1 MEKSARC
8 NSRGARQA
16 RRWVRS
22 RLAPWRRS
30 GALIAAGLFVLLAG
44 LPLALRA
51 ADAPAPPAVPVVIA
65 VAQLQELAPVVWYP
79 ASVISRRD
87 ARLAAE
93 VAGRL
98 VEVAEVGTRVQAGEA
113 VARLDDTLLR
123 QSEAEQT
130 ALIRR
135 EQARLVLFSA
145 EVSRLSR
152 LARQNNAAQSQ
163 LDQAVADRDVAR
175 SELTAAQARLAQTRE
190 RLARTVLRTPFPAVI
205 TERRMQAGEWAEAGA
220 AVVRVVDPAALEVQ
234 AWVPARAL
242 SRLSPGTALIVREG
256 TAGSSRNAQGRLRA
270 LVPVGDDT
278 SRLFEV
284 RVALGAAQTA
294 LNWPAGKSLQLG
306 VPTAASRQ
314 VVTVPRDALVLR
326 RDGISV
332 YRVGADDGAERVR
345 VETGEANGSRIEV
358 RGDIRPG
365 DRVVIRG
372 GERLR
377 PGQKVRILNPGFDA
391 GSGSDPGPTG
401 GAGSKPGSKL

>member
-1 MEKSARC
+1 M
-8 NSRGARQA
+8 
-16 RRWVRS
+16 
-22 RLAPWRRS
+22 LH
-30 GALIAAGLFVLLAG
+30 
-44 LPLALRA
+44 
-51 ADAPAPPAVPVVIA
+51 ADNTGSPPAVPVVIA
-65 VAQLQELAPVVWYP
+65 VAQSQELAPVVWYP

-98 VEVAEVGTRVQAGEA
+98 VEVAEVGTRLQAGEA
-113 VARLDDTLLR
+113 VARLDGALLR
-123 QSEAEQT
+123 QSEAEQA

-135 EQARLVLFSA
+135 EQARLALFSA

-152 LARQNNAAQSQ
+152 LAQQNNAAQSQ

-175 SELTAAQARLAQTRE
+175 SELAAAQARLAQTRE
-190 RLARTVLRTPFPAVI
+190 RLARTVLRTPFPAVV
-205 TERRMQAGEWAEAGA
+205 TERRMQVGEWAEAGA

-242 SRLSPGTALIVREG
+242 SQLTPGTMLTVRGG
-256 TAGSSRNAQGRLRA
+256 TAGSSRTAQGRVRT

-284 RVALGAAQTA
+284 RVALGSAQTA

-306 VPTAASRQ
+306 VPTAAARQ

-332 YRVGADDGAERVR
+332 YRIGAGGGAERVR
-345 VETGEANGSRIEV
+345 VETGVANGSHIEV

-377 PGQKVRILNPGFDA
+377 PGQKVRILNPG
-391 GSGSDPGPTG
+391 ST
-401 GAGSKPGSKL
+401 L